1 MRTRRVQLLEPA
13 RPEARFGKLNYVVLV
28 TYLLGVVLVGA
39 YFSRHEKSSEDFF
52 LGGRR
57 VPWWAAGISVFGTQL
72 SAITFLALPAKTYAT
87 DWTYFL
93 QNLGIVAITPVLVAL
108 YIPAF
113 RRAGVTSIYTW
124 LGERFDARV
133 RVFGT
138 LAFVSYQLARMGIV
152 LFLPALALSSVT
164 GLDVMTS
171 ILVMGLLSTL
181 YTVLGG
187 IEAVIWTDVL
197 QVVVLL
203 GGALVAIGVM
213 LAQVDGGVVGAWELS
228 VARDKLRLAD
238 VSWDLSTPTLG
249 VILLG
254 AVFNNLV
261 PYTSDQAVVQRY
273 LTTKDE
279 TQARRAAWTGAWLS
293 VPASLLFFAMGT
305 VLYTFYASHPG
316 RVDPAGAPDQVFASF
331 IVRELP
337 AGLSGL
343 VIAGVFAAAMS
354 SLDSSMNAVAAV
366 LAPPAEGRA
375 GLRRARTYTVGIGA
389 VGTAVALA
397 LSMFEIRS
405 LFDRFLEFVGL
416 FGGTLGGLFALG
428 VLTRRVSADAALF
441 GTVLSLA
448 LLLYARAFANPSPLL
463 YSSIAMVSCFV
474 GGYLFSLVRRRS

>member
-1 MRTRRVQLLEPA
+1 
-13 RPEARFGKLNYVVLV
+13 
-28 TYLLGVVLVGA
+28 
-39 YFSRHEKSSEDFF
+39 
-52 LGGRR
+52 
-57 VPWWAAGISVFGTQL
+57 
-72 SAITFLALPAKTYAT
+72 
-87 DWTYFL
+87 
-93 QNLGIVAITPVLVAL
+93 
-108 YIPAF
+108 
-113 RRAGVTSIYTW
+113 
-124 LGERFDARV
+124 
-133 RVFGT
+133 
-138 LAFVSYQLARMGIV
+138 MGIC

-171 ILVMGLLSTL
+171 ILVMGSLATA

-197 QVVVLL
+197 QVFVLL

-213 LAQVDGGVVGAWELS
+213 LAQVDGGVAGAWELS

-238 VSWDLSTPTLG
+238 VSWDLSAPTLG
-249 VILLG
+249 VVLLG

-273 LTTKDE
+273 LTTRDE
-279 TQARRAAWTGAWLS
+279 AQARRAAWVGAWLS

-305 VLYTFYASHPG
+305 SLFTFYASHPG
-316 RVDPAGAPDQVFASF
+316 RIDPAAAPDQVFASF

-366 LAPPAEGRA
+366 LSPPAEGSA
-375 GLRRARTYTVGIGA
+375 GLRRARGYTVGIGV

-428 VLTRRVSADAALF
+428 VLTRRVGADGALF
-441 GTVLSLA
+441 GTVFSLA
-448 LLLYARAFANPSPLL
+448 LLFYARAFANPSPLL
-463 YSSIAMVSCFV
+463 YSAIAMISCFA
-474 GGYLFSLVRRRS
+474 GGYLFSLWRRGS